1 MSRGSKILMAF
12 CLLVVAATVY
22 LIWLRPSW
30 DEKYQKDGK
39 EPYDVDI
46 IHDLILDKFG
56 NKNSYEYLAA
66 SDSGIGQFIN
76 KGFTY
81 VFIGNILHLDSA
93 GESDLLQFVAQG
105 NTAFIA
111 SNRTSHLFSNFSLTK
126 NPLGSSSNKQFKF
139 FDYDDTTH
147 LHIKLPDSNDSL
159 HFPMVYQDII
169 ISYPFKYLN
178 NDLDL
183 NENVSLLG
191 HFNKNRTNFFSFK
204 YGRGIFYF
212 YTTPLTLTNY
222 SLSKEENLAYADYLF
237 SFIDPQNGIF
247 WDEYNK
253 NTHYND
259 KEIEYEQKE
268 QSPLR
273 YILAQPGLRFAWYLS
288 LGLLIL
294 YIIFIGKRRQRPIP
308 VLEKSQNASLQFI
321 QTVGKLYYAERDHRN
336 ICIHK
341 MKLFHN
347 FLRSRY
353 GINVNTINNQLQDK
367 IAAISGVS
375 PNEIKSIYTSYLFI
389 EKQVELS
396 DDDLIQFNSAINNFY
411 KKCK

>member
-1 MSRGSKILMAF
+1 MNRGSKILIAV
-12 CLLVVAATVY
+12 CLLVVTATIY
-22 LIWLRPSW
+22 YAWLRPSW
-30 DEKYQKDGK
+30 TEKYRKEGK
-39 EPYDVDI
+39 EPYDVDM
-46 IHDLILDKFG
+46 IHDLIMEKFG
-56 NKNSYEYLAA
+56 KINSYEYLAA
-66 SDSGIGQFIN
+66 TDSNLTQFTN
-76 KGFTY
+76 KGLTY
-81 VFIGNILHLDSA
+81 VFIGNVLHLDSA

-111 SNRTSHLFSNFSLTK
+111 SNRTPHLFSNFNLTQDALDSL
-126 NPLGSSSNKQFKF
+126 SNVQLKI
-139 FDYDDTTH
+139 FDFDDTTH
-147 LHIKLPDSNDSL
+147 LNVKLANSNDSL

-169 ISYPFKYLN
+169 SRFPFKYLN
-178 NDLDL
+178 TELDF
-183 NENVSLLG
+183 NENISVLG
-191 HFNKNRTNFFSFK
+191 RFNKNHINFFSFK

-222 SLSKEENLAYADYLF
+222 SLSKEENLAYADFLF
-237 SFIDPQNGIF
+237 SNIDPQQGIF

-253 NTHYND
+253 EVHYN
-259 KEIEYEQKE
+259 EAETEFEQKE

-288 LGLLIL
+288 LGLLLL

-308 VLEKSQNASLQFI
+308 VLEKAQNSSLEFI

-336 ICIHK
+336 ICMHK
-341 MKLFHN
+341 MKLYHN

-353 GINVNTINNQLQDK
+353 GINVNTITNQLQDK
-367 IAAISGVS
+367 IAIISGVS
-375 PNEIKSIYTSYLFI
+375 LVEIKAIYTSYIFI